1 MDNLASASPHEE
13 CRNKILSLQQVM
25 IEETPK
31 LPIVLGEIKRI
42 LLKNPEVAT
51 LLTEEEIG
59 KLVAGLSVRA
69 NEKLAEAVVKSTRS
83 KSVKNA
89 TIDDL

>member
-1 MDNLASASPHEE
+1 MLTPHEE
-13 CRNKILSLQQVM
+13 CLEKIMSLQQVM
-25 IEETPK
+25 IAETPK
-31 LPIVLGEIKRI
+31 LPVVLGEIKRI

-51 LLTEEEIG
+51 LLTEEDIG

-69 NEKLAEAVVKSTRS
+69 NEKLAEATVKSTRA

-89 TIDDL
+89 TVDDL

>member
-1 MDNLASASPHEE
+1 MDTLSASSPHEE
-13 CRNKILSLQQVM
+13 CKNKILSLQAVM

-42 LLKNPEVAT
+42 LIKNPEVAT

-59 KLVAGLSVRA
+59 KLVAGLSMRA

-89 TIDDL
+89 TVDDL

>member
-1 MDNLASASPHEE
+1 MDNLSSSSPHEE
-13 CRNKILSLQQVM
+13 CKNKILSLQQVM

-69 NEKLAEAVVKSTRS
+69 NEKLAEAVVKSTRT
-83 KSVKNA
+83 KSTKNA
-89 TIDDL
+89 TVDDI